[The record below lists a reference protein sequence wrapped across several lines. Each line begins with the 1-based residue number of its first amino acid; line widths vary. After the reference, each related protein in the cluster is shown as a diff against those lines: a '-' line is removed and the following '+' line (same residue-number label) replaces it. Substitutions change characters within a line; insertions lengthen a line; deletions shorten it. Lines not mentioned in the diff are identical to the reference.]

1 MRRTGSSPY
10 SYLGLLTL
18 FLFAV
23 SCRSGDSNRNV
34 SPDGYASLDI
44 GVTYV
49 GMNTCRQ
56 CHSGIYETY
65 IRTGMGR
72 SFAPASRLKSAADFG
87 SVSVVRDVHRNLS
100 YHPYWRGD
108 EFLVDEFRMSA
119 GDTVYKR
126 TEKVD
131 YIVGSGQHTNS
142 HLRSVNGYLY
152 QLPLTF
158 YTQQRTWDLPPGFE
172 HGKNSR
178 FSRRIELECI
188 SCHNGYPR
196 LVEGSENKY
205 TDIPSGIDCE
215 RCHGPGS
222 RHVAMKQQ
230 GEIVDTAVA
239 VDYSIVNPAKLP
251 VDLQLDI
258 CQRCHIQGNSV
269 LAKNKSFVD
278 FRPGMRLS
286 DVMDVYM
293 PVYKGQEDEHIM
305 ASHAERMKLSA
316 CFVRSKSI
324 SEKAGQGAKA
334 LRPYRNAMTCVTC
347 HNPHVSVK
355 ETGRETFNDACN
367 RCHTGRPSAGGI
379 ASSSLVC
386 TGDFQLRKKS
396 GDDCVSCHM
405 PKNNTIDIPHVTVTD
420 HLIRRPV
427 TPKYKHEV
435 RQFVTLACINRPD
448 ADRRSRGIAYL
459 NHYEKFVHDRSFLD
473 SARHYLEP
481 ADDSEFVDRYDAL
494 VRLGFLSEDYR
505 EVILLSSKFARLK
518 TDASAADIPERSWTC
533 YRIAESYQKTG
544 DIDAAI
550 YHYREAVRLL
560 PFQAAF
566 RNKFAS
572 ALESIGRPDEAVEQY
587 RFLLNEVPDDVTALV
602 NYGYLLLTSRQ
613 DLAAADSLYER
624 ALALDPDHVQALIN
638 KTGTC
643 VLKGDRYAARRYL
656 ERAARLDPNNPRI
669 RAMKEA
675 LIP

>member
-1 MRRTGSSPY
+1 MLRTGFF
-10 SYLGLLTL
+10 LVRCFGLWLL

-23 SCRSGDSNRNV
+23 SCRNRDSKSNV
-34 SPDGYASLDI
+34 SRAGYASLDT

-56 CHSGIYETY
+56 CHAGIYDTY

-72 SFAPASRLKSAADFG
+72 SFAPASRLKSSADFG
-87 SVSVVRDVHRNLS
+87 PGSVVRDDYRNLN
-100 YHPYWRGD
+100 YHPYWQGED
-108 EFLVDEFRMSA
+108 FLVDEFRMSA

-126 TEKVD
+126 TEQVNF
-131 YIVGSGQHTNS
+131 IVGSGQHTNS
-142 HLRSVNGYLY
+142 HLRSVNGYMY

-172 HGKNSR
+172 HGNNSR

-196 LVEGSENKY
+196 LVAGSENKY
-205 TDIPSGIDCE
+205 ADVPSGIDCE

-222 RHVAMKQQ
+222 RHVALKQQ
-230 GEIVDTAVA
+230 GEMVDTSAA

-251 VDLQLDI
+251 VELQLDI
-258 CQRCHIQGNSV
+258 CQRCHIQGNAV
-269 LAKNKSFVD
+269 LAKDKSFFD
-278 FRPGMRLS
+278 FRPGMNLS

-293 PVYKGQEDEHIM
+293 PVYKGQEEEHIM

-316 CFVRSKSI
+316 CFVRSKAVA
-324 SEKAGQGAKA
+324 EKAGQGAKA

-367 RCHTGRPSAGGI
+367 RCHTGRPAAGGV
-379 ASSSLVC
+379 ASSTLVC
-386 TGDFQLRKKS
+386 DGDLQLRKKS
-396 GDDCVSCHM
+396 GDDCVGCHM

-420 HLIRRPV
+420 HFIRRPV
-427 TPKYKHEV
+427 TPNYKREV

-459 NHYEKFVHDRSFLD
+459 NHYEKFVHDRTFLD
-473 SARHYLEP
+473 SARRYLEP
-481 ADDSEFVDRYDAL
+481 ADDVEFVDRYDAL
-494 VRLGFLSEDYR
+494 VRLGFLSEDYT
-505 EVILLSSKFARLK
+505 EVIRLSSKFAGLK
-518 TDASAADIPERSWTC
+518 TAASAADGPERSWTF

-544 DIDAAI
+544 AVDAAI
-550 YHYREAVRLL
+550 SYYREAVRLL

-566 RNKFAS
+566 RNKYAS
-572 ALESIGRPDEAVEQY
+572 ALESVGRPNEAVEQY
-587 RFLLNEVPDDVTALV
+587 RFLLKEVPDDVTALV

-643 VLKGDRYAARRYL
+643 VLKGDRSAARRYL
-656 ERAARLDPNNPRI
+656 ERAARLDPNNARI